1 VKLFCH
7 YCTSGFSN
15 CYILGTDFEETETA
29 ETETAETGTPG
40 TRTAGTETLGASAGS
55 REAIIIDPGHMDK
68 TLIRFIED
76 NNYTLRGILITHDHI
91 NHVRGLKTLK
101 RIYDV
106 PVYGMNPVIRDYSTI
121 MVKDEETVRIG
132 SFEAEVISVPGH
144 SADSAVYKIGRFL
157 FSGDALSAGMVGRT
171 VSSYAATNQFNAL
184 RNKLLA
190 LPGDYM
196 VFPGHG
202 PPTTM
207 EAERRFNYGIQF
219 FEEQKKKRPTFKIDF

>member
-7 YCTSGFSN
+7 YCAFAFSN
-15 CYILGTDFEETETA
+15 CYILGTDFEETET
-29 ETETAETGTPG
+29 PG
-40 TRTAGTETLGASAGS
+40 TSAGS
-55 REAIIIDPGHMDK
+55 REAIIIDPGHMDE
-68 TLIRFIED
+68 TILRLIED

-106 PVYGMNPVIRDYSTI
+106 PAYGMNPVIRDCSTI
-121 MVKDEETVRIG
+121 MVKDEETVVIG
-132 SFEAEVISVPGH
+132 PFETEVIGVPGH

-157 FSGDALSAGMVGRT
+157 FSGDALSAGMVGST
-171 VSSYAATNQFNAL
+171 ASSYAAANQFNAL

-202 PPTTM
+202 PPTTL
-207 EAERRFNYGIQF
+207 EAERRFNQGIQF
-219 FEEQKKKRPTFKIDF
+219 FEEQKIKRPTFKIDF